1 MYVHMSTHI
10 QQQSNSNS
18 SSSSVLMYVRVMLLA
33 AAYCT
38 DVPLCILLALH
49 TQVQLAAVAL
59 TPRVPPYEELPLFH
73 VACQLASPRGDRP
86 TPLRGALYIHVCKA
100 FFAHY

>member
-1 MYVHMSTHI
+1 
-10 QQQSNSNS
+10 
-18 SSSSVLMYVRVMLLA
+18 MYVRVMLLA

>member
-1 MYVHMSTHI
+1 MHVCTYI
-10 QQQSNSNS
+10 QKQGGTNSSNS
-18 SSSSVLMYVRVMLLA
+18 SVLLLLYVRVMLLA

-59 TPRVPPYEELPLFH
+59 TPVSYTHLTLPTIYS
-73 VACQLASPRGDRP
+73 V
-86 TPLRGALYIHVCKA
+86 
-100 FFAHY
+100 